1 MTERIT
7 RLDNGLTI
15 ATDPVPAA
23 RSVAIGV
30 WVAVGSR
37 DEPAELSGV
46 SHFLEHLLFK
56 GTPTRTATD
65 ISRAVDRVGGDINAF
80 TSKEYTAYYCR
91 MPRRRGATG
100 IELIGDVLTRSL
112 LEADDVESERQVIL
126 EELAMDDDS
135 PDDVAVRT
143 LTRQLFGD
151 HGLGRD
157 TAGERSTVRSI
168 GPDDIR
174 EFFTAHY
181 RTGATTV
188 AVAGDV
194 DHDDVV
200 AQVEQSFADMPAGD
214 GRIPRT
220 APGSSDDDVAI
231 DDDSEQVHLAIGGRS
246 VARTDPDREA
256 LDVVNHVFGGGLSS
270 RLFDEIRERRGLAY
284 SVYSATSA
292 YADAGAWSVYAG
304 AMPEHAGDVSRL
316 VTRELERLVAD
327 GITDDELAIAIGYLT
342 GAYEMGLEDT
352 GARMSRLGGML
363 ATLGRV
369 IPVDDQL
376 ARWERVT
383 HDDVRRVIDRVYGAG
398 RPVTV
403 SVGPA
408 YDR

>member
-1 MTERIT
+1 MTTERIT
-7 RLDNGLTI
+7 QLDSGLTI
-15 ATDPVPAA
+15 ATDHVPGA

-37 DEPAELSGV
+37 DEPQELSGV

-91 MPRRRGATG
+91 MPRRHAGTG
-100 IELIGDVLTRSL
+100 VELLGDVLTRSTL
-112 LEADDVESERQVIL
+112 TDADVESERQVIL

-135 PDDVAVRT
+135 PDDVALRT
-143 LTRQLFGD
+143 LARQLFGD

-157 TAGERSTVRSI
+157 TAGERETVSSI
-168 GPDDIR
+168 TGGDIR
-174 EFFTAHY
+174 AFFAEHY
-181 RTGATTV
+181 RAGATTISI
-188 AVAGDV
+188 AGDV

-200 AQVEQSFADMPAGD
+200 TEVAAAFADLPIGD
-214 GRIPRT
+214 GRIARA
-220 APGSSDDDVAI
+220 APGPSEHSVEI

-246 VARTDPDREA
+246 VPRGDPDREA

-304 AMPEHAGDVSRL
+304 AMPEHAGEVQRL
-316 VTRELERLVAD
+316 VVGELQRLVES
-327 GITDDELAIAIGYLT
+327 GITDDELAVAIGYLT
-342 GAYEMGLEDT
+342 GAYE
-352 GARMSRLGGML
+352 
-363 ATLGRV
+363 
-369 IPVDDQL
+369 
-376 ARWERVT
+376 
-383 HDDVRRVIDRVYGAG
+383 
-398 RPVTV
+398 
-403 SVGPA
+403 
-408 YDR
+408 